1 MKDTIFALIVPYLV
15 IPWFVLL
22 FKGFL
27 SNIPMSL
34 IEYAKIDGASEYRI
48 FFRIVLPMSKPGL
61 ATIGLFYLL
70 HYWNDYYLSLL
81 FIQNSKNVSLQFLLY
96 RIMSNIDFLNSALAV
111 NSGMVR
117 NVEMPNQSARMAMCV
132 LAAGPMLF
140 IFPFFQRYFIKGIT
154 VGAIKE

>member
-1 MKDTIFALIVPYLV
+1 
-15 IPWFVLL
+15 
-22 FKGFL
+22 
-27 SNIPMSL
+27 
-34 IEYAKIDGASEYRI
+34 
-48 FFRIVLPMSKPGL
+48 
-61 ATIGLFYLL
+61 
-70 HYWNDYYLSLL
+70 
-81 FIQNSKNVSLQFLLY
+81 
-96 RIMSNIDFLNSALAV
+96 MSNIDFLNSALAV